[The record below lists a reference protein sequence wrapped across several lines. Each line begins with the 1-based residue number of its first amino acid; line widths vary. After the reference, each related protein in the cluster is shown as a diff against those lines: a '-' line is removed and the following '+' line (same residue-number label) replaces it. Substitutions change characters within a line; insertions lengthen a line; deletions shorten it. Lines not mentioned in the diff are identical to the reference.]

1 MPPPLLL
8 RRLGY
13 SAGAS
18 HVFASAGTV
27 MTTTMTKESMPLS
40 VTEFYPRLKKYFK
53 MYVRNVR
60 QSSAGKIKTEAT
72 V

>member
-1 MPPPLLL
+1 M
-8 RRLGY
+8 
-13 SAGAS
+13 
-18 HVFASAGTV
+18 TT
-27 MTTTMTKESMPLS
+27 TTTMTKESSLFS